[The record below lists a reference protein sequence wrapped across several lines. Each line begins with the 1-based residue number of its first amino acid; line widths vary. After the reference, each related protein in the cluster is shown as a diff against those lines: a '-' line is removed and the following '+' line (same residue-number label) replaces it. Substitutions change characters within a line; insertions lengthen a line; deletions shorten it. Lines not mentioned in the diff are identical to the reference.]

1 MVWVNHWVQ
10 WFFDG
15 FGVRQPLVL
24 MVFDGCL
31 PLVRRWN
38 GNIPSLKSRVGK
50 MILQGYLQS
59 GQSGLSVRAT
69 AASAGVWDSGKEVE
83 K

>member
-1 MVWVNHWVQ
+1 MVRDNHWVQ

-15 FGVRQPLVL
+15 FGVRQPLVS

-38 GNIPSLKSRVGK
+38 GNIPSLKSDAGGGVGGAK
-50 MILQGYLQS
+50 GGMEMSI
-59 GQSGLSVRAT
+59 T
-69 AASAGVWDSGKEVE
+69 M
-83 K
+83 